1 MRRVREHPHL
11 HRSSRQTRPPRHV
24 SSRPATLLVAFATI
38 GLLTISASPARSA
51 APVLVAAKK
60 TAKKTSTKTA
70 TKTKTKNTKLKTPS
84 KSPPTTIDTGPPTG
98 LDWVDCD
105 DGVQCSYFTVPID
118 RANPAL
124 GTTRIA
130 VSRRPATNPS
140 QRIGVLFMNPGGPGG
155 SGTDLIRS
163 FTLDEIPGLNGGY
176 LDRFDLVGF
185 DPRGVGRSDP
195 IRCSSKLSD
204 FGLNPFTKAKT
215 PEEKA
220 ELTKRWAT
228 SCAERTGPLFSHAGS
243 IEAADDMDD
252 LRVALRE
259 TQISYL
265 GFSYGSV
272 LGSVYA
278 ARHGAQLRA
287 SVLDAAVDPTTYGTT
302 YLTDKA
308 IAIEARVHAFS
319 SQCFGQPSCALAT
332 GANSATDVETKISD
346 TFSKVSASGPEGA
359 ARAGLVRSTTAVLLE
374 ETKNWKQAAVL
385 FARLGGSEGADLL
398 EGIPPISPLAELSD
412 DPAFWTVQCHD
423 GAYPNTPEQLAT
435 TRAAIAASAP
445 ITGGVFEG
453 RDSVCVNWPGGV
465 APLSLAST
473 AAVTTLV
480 IAGTNDSRT
489 PAVWS
494 SGLVKAMG
502 NATLLLRDGD
512 GHTSYDRS
520 LCVRRSIGQYLAN
533 LIVPPAGTICA
544 SSN

>member
-1 MRRVREHPHL
+1 MRRARIHPTWHVGKRGRVA
-11 HRSSRQTRPPRHV
+11 RSGRSLLAL
-24 SSRPATLLVAFATI
+24 ATVGLLVVA
-38 GLLTISASPARSA
+38 ASPARSA
-51 APVLVAAKK
+51 TASLTSAKKAPTKKTANNTK
-60 TAKKTSTKTA
+60 TAKKT
-70 TKTKTKNTKLKTPS
+70 KTKTTKA
-84 KSPPTTIDTGPPTG
+84 PTTTVDPGPPTG
-98 LDWVDCD
+98 LDWVDCG
-105 DGVQCSYFTVPID
+105 DGLQCSYFTVPID

-124 GTTRIA
+124 GTTKIA
-130 VSRRPATNPS
+130 VSRRPATNSS

-155 SGTDLIRS
+155 SGTDLVRG
-163 FTLDEIPGLNGGY
+163 FTLDAIPGLNGGY

-204 FGLNPFTKAKT
+204 IGLNPFTKAKT
-215 PEEKA
+215 PEERA
-220 ELTKRWAT
+220 EVTKRWAA
-228 SCAERTGPLFSHAGS
+228 SCAERTGPLFSHAGT

-308 IAIEARVHAFS
+308 VAIEARVHAFS

-374 ETKNWKQAAVL
+374 ETKNWKQAAIL

-398 EGIPPISPLAELSD
+398 DGIPPISPLAELTD

-423 GAYPNTPEQLAT
+423 GAYPNTPEQLAA
-435 TRAAIAASAP
+435 TRAAIASSAP

-465 APLSLAST
+465 APLSLVST

-480 IAGTNDSRT
+480 IGGTNDSRT

-502 NATLLLRDGD
+502 NASLLLRDGD

-533 LIVPPAGTICA
+533 LTLPPAGTICA